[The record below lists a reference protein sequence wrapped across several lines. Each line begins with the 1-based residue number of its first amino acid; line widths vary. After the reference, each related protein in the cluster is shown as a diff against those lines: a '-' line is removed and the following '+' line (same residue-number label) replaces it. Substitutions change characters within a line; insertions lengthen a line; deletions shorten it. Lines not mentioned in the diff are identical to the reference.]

1 MVKIDTTNFN
11 LKKKIVLEKWGE
23 ILKQEMIHRAPK
35 EYGTMAASIESKQSG
50 DEVEVG
56 TNTGEK
62 YPIYVEY
69 GTGTMVKAHGSHV
82 PWAPV
87 RDWEALRKR
96 GDLKV
101 KGGVTIETGQT
112 MPFARSS
119 SFFTEPD
126 RLNYLKQVFK

>member
-1 MVKIDTTNFN
+1 MVEIDTTNFN

-23 ILKQEMIHRAPK
+23 ILKQEMITRTPK

-56 TNTGEK
+56 THTGEK
-62 YPIYVEY
+62 YPIYVEW
-69 GTGTMVKAHGSHV
+69 GTGSMTKAHGIHL
-82 PWAPV
+82 PDAPV
-87 RDWEALRKR
+87 TNWKALQDRNEV
-96 GDLKV
+96 GQ
-101 KGGVTIETGQT
+101 GQT